1 VRCGA
6 AISFSRRATVSK
18 NQFYIRARSAAIK
31 VATEVTPTTC
41 TMLADRT
48 ARVLLLMLVLACA
61 AVQCTQGSA
70 PPSALSSTAATA
82 GQRANEDTTASADTN
97 EEQQQQQQPQADTD
111 DSTDDADSAEDS
123 DDEDGSWGALGVPF
137 TAAGAVLETAGN
149 NVIEVLED
157 PSVVDIHGIEV
168 RGGSKKGVRLPSC
181 NLSASVV
188 NATTSLSL

>member
-1 VRCGA
+1 
-6 AISFSRRATVSK
+6 
-18 NQFYIRARSAAIK
+18 
-31 VATEVTPTTC
+31 
-41 TMLADRT
+41 MLADRR

-61 AVQCTQGSA
+61 AVQCTQASA

-82 GQRANEDTTASADTN
+82 GQRANADTTASADTN
-97 EEQQQQQQPQADTD
+97 EEQQQQQPQADTD

-123 DDEDGSWGALGVPF
+123 GDEDGSWGALGVPF

-168 RGGSKKGVRLPSC
+168 RGGSKKGAQLLSC
-181 NLSASVV
+181 KLSALVV